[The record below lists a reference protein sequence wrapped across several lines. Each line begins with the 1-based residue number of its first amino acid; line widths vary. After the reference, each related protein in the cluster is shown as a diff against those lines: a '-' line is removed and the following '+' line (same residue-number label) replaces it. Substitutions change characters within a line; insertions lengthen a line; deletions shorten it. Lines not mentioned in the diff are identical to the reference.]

1 MLGSPLNMAPEIL
14 AGLDYDNKVDIWS
27 IGIVFYEMLFGKVPY
42 TAENIVDL
50 LGFNKIILYLFIDNI
65 K

>member
-1 MLGSPLNMAPEIL
+1 MFGSPLNMAPEIL

-27 IGIVFYEMLFGKVPY
+27 IVIVFYEMLFGKVPY

-50 LGFNKIILYLFIDNI
+50 LGFNNIILYLFIDNI

>member
-50 LGFNKIILYLFIDNI
+50 LGFNNIILYLFIDNI